1 MGNKTVK
8 LQSQID
14 LVVAAQAE
22 YDFLWVIDE
31 HPVLYKNNVIYN
43 AIYRYEKY
51 WLPLVAELGCQL
63 LPAPLDVEGSG
74 FVIFCL
80 LFNTERIVLK

>member
-51 WLPLVAELGCQL
+51 
-63 LPAPLDVEGSG
+63 
-74 FVIFCL
+74 
-80 LFNTERIVLK
+80 